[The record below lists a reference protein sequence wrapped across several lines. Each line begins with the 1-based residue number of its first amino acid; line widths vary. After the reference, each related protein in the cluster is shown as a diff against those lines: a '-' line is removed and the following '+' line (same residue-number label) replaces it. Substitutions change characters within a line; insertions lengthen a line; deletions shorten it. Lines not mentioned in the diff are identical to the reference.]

1 MLEKAS
7 AGVSATAPLTGY
19 HGSFAAKFFSFQA
32 ERSSEQH
39 MGGEAHKQVEYR
51 SELTSG
57 R

>member
-19 HGSFAAKFFSFQA
+19 HGSSAAKFFSFQA